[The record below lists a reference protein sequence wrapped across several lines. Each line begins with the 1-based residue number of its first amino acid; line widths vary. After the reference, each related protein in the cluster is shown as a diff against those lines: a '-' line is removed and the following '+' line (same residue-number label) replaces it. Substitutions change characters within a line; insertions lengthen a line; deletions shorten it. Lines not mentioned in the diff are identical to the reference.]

1 MDDPEG
7 LTDAVLDLEAAAD
20 LLLVELADL
29 EAESVVEG
37 VRLGGIRRWCVF
49 GHGRQAIVPAR
60 MASYDQLSA
69 QQRAIVDLI
78 LKRGQSY
85 DQLADTLGM
94 PETRVRE
101 LAHDALTSLAPVS
114 AGAVD
119 NGWRAQIADYLLGQ
133 QAAPEAA
140 STRGHL
146 RRSEAAR
153 AWSGS
158 VLDSLEHLYPKGEL
172 PTIPAGDS
180 APEPKAKAEKPAKAP
195 RERKPSTPR
204 GPLTPEA
211 AAIVKRRRIAGAA
224 AGAVALLFILLIWPV
239 GLLTGGGDDSADAVG
254 GPCGEGSKAGSVGQ
268 VVLEPVRRGAN
279 AAAVAQVTNTGG
291 KCEVRI
297 VAKLP
302 RTRNGQAYEVWLA
315 NSPEDARSLGAQ
327 VTDKNG
333 NFAGAAPF
341 PANYKSYR
349 YLEIT
354 REKVDRNAANS
365 GNPIVRAQ
373 TSAIRQQQGTG
384 AGAGQGAGTTT
395 TP

>member
-1 MDDPEG
+1 
-7 LTDAVLDLEAAAD
+7 
-20 LLLVELADL
+20 
-29 EAESVVEG
+29 
-37 VRLGGIRRWCVF
+37 
-49 GHGRQAIVPAR
+49 

-101 LAHDALTSLAPVS
+101 LARDALTSLAPVS
-114 AGAVD
+114 AAEVD
-119 NGWRAQIADYLLGQ
+119 DGWRAQIADYLLGQ

-153 AWSGS
+153 GWSRS

-172 PTIPAGDS
+172 PTIPSGDDG
-180 APEPKAKAEKPAKAP
+180 PEPKAKEAKPP
-195 RERKPSTPR
+195 RERKPATPR
-204 GPLTPEA
+204 EPLTPEA
-211 AAIVKRRRIAGAA
+211 AAIVRRRRIAGIAA
-224 AGAVALLFILLIWPV
+224 AAVALLFVLLIWPV
-239 GLLTGGGDDSADAVG
+239 GLLTGGDGDSADAVA
-254 GPCGEGSKAGSVGQ
+254 GPCGEDAKAGSVGQ
-268 VVLEPVRRGAN
+268 VVLEPVKR
-279 AAAVAQVTNTGG
+279 AAAAAGVAQVTNTGG
-291 KCEVRI
+291 ACEVRI

-302 RTRNGQAYEVWLA
+302 RASKGQAYEVWLY
-315 NSPEDARSLGAQ
+315 NSADDARSLGAQ
-327 VTDKNG
+327 VTDNKG

-341 PANYKSYR
+341 PADYKRYQ

-354 REKVDRNAANS
+354 REKVDRNTANS
-365 GNPIVRAQ
+365 GNPIVRAR
-373 TSAIRQQQGTG
+373 TSAIRQQEGLGAGSGSGQGT
-384 AGAGQGAGTTT
+384 GTTT

>member
-1 MDDPEG
+1 
-7 LTDAVLDLEAAAD
+7 
-20 LLLVELADL
+20 
-29 EAESVVEG
+29 
-37 VRLGGIRRWCVF
+37 
-49 GHGRQAIVPAR
+49 

-94 PETRVRE
+94 PEARVRE
-101 LAHDALTSLAPVS
+101 LARDALTSLAPVS
-114 AGAVD
+114 AAAVD
-119 NGWRAQIADYLLGQ
+119 DGWRAQIADYLLGQ

-172 PTIPAGDS
+172 PTIPSADS
-180 APEPKAKAEKPAKAP
+180 APEPKPKADKPAKTP

-204 GPLTPEA
+204 APLTPEA
-211 AAIVKRRRIAGAA
+211 AVIVKRRRIAGIA

-239 GLLTGGGDDSADAVG
+239 GLLLGDDSDDGAK
-254 GPCGEGSKAGSVGQ
+254 KASNRTEIVGQ
-268 VVLEPVRRGAN
+268 VVLRPTAKGSDDAGVG
-279 AAAVAQVTNTGG
+279 VVT
-291 KCEVRI
+291 R
-297 VAKLP
+297 
-302 RTRNGQAYEVWLA
+302 RNGKYQLSLQAKVEPTAQNQAYEVWLY
-315 NSPEDARSLGAQ
+315 NSADDAKSLGAQ
-327 VTDKNG
+327 VTDAQG
-333 NFAGAAPF
+333 NFAGRANL

-349 YLEIT
+349 FLDIS
-354 REKVDRNAANS
+354 RETVDRNAAHS
-365 GNPIVRAQ
+365 GTSVLRAR
-373 TSAIRQQQGTG
+373 TAAIRPPQNTSGSGQSGTS
-384 AGAGQGAGTTT
+384 T